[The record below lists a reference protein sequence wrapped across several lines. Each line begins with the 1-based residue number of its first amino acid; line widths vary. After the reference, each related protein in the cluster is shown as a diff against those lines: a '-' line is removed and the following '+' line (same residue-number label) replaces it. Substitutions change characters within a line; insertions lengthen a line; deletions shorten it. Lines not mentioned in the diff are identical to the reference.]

1 MMNTSDNI
9 AAPAT
14 GIGGAISILRISG
27 PDALA
32 IGNRVWHGKTP
43 LSPANARTMLL
54 GHAGSDSALAVY
66 MKAPA
71 SYTGDDVVE
80 LHCHGGAATADA
92 LLRLLLSSGCRMAEP
107 GEFTFRAFVNGKMD
121 LVQAEAV
128 ADVIGAG
135 SEQALNVAERQL
147 AGSLSRRLDALWG
160 TLNELRAECESHL
173 DFPEEEL
180 AWDPDVAAKI
190 NAVAA
195 ELGSLLETRELGAT
209 LRDGVSLVLA
219 GDLQAQCTASS
230 YAMRELGVP
239 FAGLFGACS
248 TMAESLTLAAL
259 LVESGA
265 AEKALAVTSSHFCS
279 SERQFRFPLNY
290 GGVRTPTAQHTATAS
305 GAALVGKQGSI
316 HIEEVCIGRVVDL
329 GVTDLNNMGAAM
341 APAAWDTLRQ
351 YFADTGT
358 GPADYDKIITGDLA
372 QVGSD
377 LLVRLAAEEG
387 CDLRPRYTDCGLMLY
402 DREGQKV
409 DAGASGCGCSAAVM
423 CAHFLPAMQRGEYK
437 NILFMATGA
446 LMSPTA
452 CQQGESIPGV
462 AHLLHL
468 TAAGEPLS

>member
-219 GDLQAQCTASS
+219 GRPNAGKSSLLNRLVGYDRAIVTAIPGTTRDTVEVSTVLRGLPVRLTDTAGLRRSDDPIEQEGVERSRRSIAATRVTFWLLDASAEQLDEELAELEHSAPPGRIAVWNKIDLVPD
-230 YAMRELGVP
+230 RELPELPPPVVKLSAKTG
-239 FAGLFGACS
+239 AGLDSLLDAFAAAAVHDPHP
-248 TMAESLTLAAL
+248 AEPEVAVNARHAAL
-259 LVESGA
+259 LREALELLPEAVRNVESGDFEIA
-265 AEKALAVTSSHFCS
+265 S
-279 SERQFRFPLNY
+279 
-290 GGVRTPTAQHTATAS
+290 AQLREARR
-305 GAALVGKQGSI
+305 LVGAITGRSVEPDI
-316 HIEEVCIGRVVDL
+316 LDHIFSRFCIG
-329 GVTDLNNMGAAM
+329 
-341 APAAWDTLRQ
+341 
-351 YFADTGT
+351 
-358 GPADYDKIITGDLA
+358 K
-372 QVGSD
+372 
-377 LLVRLAAEEG
+377 
-387 CDLRPRYTDCGLMLY
+387 
-402 DREGQKV
+402 
-409 DAGASGCGCSAAVM
+409 
-423 CAHFLPAMQRGEYK
+423 
-437 NILFMATGA
+437 
-446 LMSPTA
+446 
-452 CQQGESIPGV
+452 
-462 AHLLHL
+462 
-468 TAAGEPLS
+468 

>member
-219 GDLQAQCTASS
+219 GRPNAGKSSLLNRLVGYDRAIVTAIPGTTRDTVEVSTVLRGLPVRRKGLNE
-230 YAMRELGVP
+230 AAVP
-239 FAGLFGACS
+239 SPRPALPSGCS
-248 TMAESLTLAAL
+248 TPRRNSSTRSLP
-259 LVESGA
+259 SW
-265 AEKALAVTSSHFCS
+265 
-279 SERQFRFPLNY
+279 N
-290 GGVRTPTAQHTATAS
+290 TP
-305 GAALVGKQGSI
+305 
-316 HIEEVCIGRVVDL
+316 
-329 GVTDLNNMGAAM
+329 
-341 APAAWDTLRQ
+341 
-351 YFADTGT
+351 
-358 GPADYDKIITGDLA
+358 
-372 QVGSD
+372 
-377 LLVRLAAEEG
+377 RL
-387 CDLRPRYTDCGLMLY
+387 
-402 DREGQKV
+402 
-409 DAGASGCGCSAAVM
+409 
-423 CAHFLPAMQRGEYK
+423 RGESPSGTRS
-437 NILFMATGA
+437 IWFRTG
-446 LMSPTA
+446 S
-452 CQQGESIPGV
+452 CRNFRRRW
-462 AHLLHL
+462 
-468 TAAGEPLS
+468 